1 MKKIFLLFLL
11 IMAGILYMPAQVLD
25 ANVEQRLKDF
35 FTNLRRLMLIS
46 ANVDLIAM
54 K

>member
-25 ANVEQRLKDF
+25 ANVEQRL
-35 FTNLRRLMLIS
+35 MLIS